1 MNPSIELLKASV
13 LNPERHDLADR
24 FQRVVNL
31 VRVLRSECPWDRKQ
45 TRESLAHLLLEES
58 YELIHAIDEE
68 NEPELKKELGDLF
81 LHICFQAVLAEEM
94 KSFTF
99 EEVFDALA
107 EKLITRHPHVFGET
121 MAESEKDVVRN
132 WETLKMKE
140 GRKCLLDG
148 VPKAMSELLRAY
160 RVQKKVA
167 GVGFDWKSGDEVLDK
182 LSEEIAELKD
192 AATPEEREDE
202 FGDLLFTI
210 VNYSRFIGVNPEDSL
225 RKATGKFMSR
235 FEAMEREVLGSG
247 RPWQEYTPGELD
259 LLWNRAKD
267 ATN

>member
-1 MNPSIELLKASV
+1 MTNSIESLKASII
-13 LNPERHDLADR
+13 NPQRRDLSESFLR
-24 FQRVVNL
+24 TVNL

-58 YELIHAIDEE
+58 YELVHAIDEGDE
-68 NEPELKKELGDLF
+68 SELKKELGDLF
-81 LHICFQAVLAEEM
+81 LHICFQAILAEE
-94 KSFTF
+94 SCLFGF
-99 EEVFDALA
+99 DEVFNTLC
-107 EKLITRHPHVFGET
+107 EKLISRHPHVFGET
-121 MAESEKDVVRN
+121 VAETEQAVLKN

-140 GRKCLLDG
+140 GRKSLLDG

-167 GVGFDWKSGDEVLDK
+167 GVGFDWKTGDEVLDK
-182 LSEEIAELKD
+182 LAEEISELND
-192 AATPEEREDE
+192 ASTKEEREDE

-235 FEAMEREVLGSG
+235 FAAMEREVQASG
-247 RPWQEYTPGELD
+247 RPWQEYSPEDLD
-259 LLWNRAKD
+259 VLWNKAKSD
-267 ATN
+267 HH